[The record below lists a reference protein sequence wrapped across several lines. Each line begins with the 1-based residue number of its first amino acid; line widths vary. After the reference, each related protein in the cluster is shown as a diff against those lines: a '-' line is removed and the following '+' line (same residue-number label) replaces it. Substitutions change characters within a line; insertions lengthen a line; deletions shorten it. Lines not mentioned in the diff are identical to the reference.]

1 MFGNL
6 FLSEKKYYYICLILC
21 IYFTE
26 YSFKTTM
33 DYKFINTEYLESVS
47 GGDNEIIRE
56 IVVMFGEQVVETANQ
71 MKTLLAERN
80 YTTLGLLAHK
90 AKSSVA
96 IMGMSDLAA
105 LLKTF
110 ELQAKEGIETELYES
125 YINRFVF
132 ETGEAMKELN
142 ELVNNRLKKI

>member
-1 MFGNL
+1 
-6 FLSEKKYYYICLILC
+6 
-21 IYFTE
+21 
-26 YSFKTTM
+26 M
-33 DYKFINTEYLESVS
+33 DYKFINTEYLDSVS

-56 IVVMFGEQVVETANQ
+56 IVVMFGEQVVETENQ
-71 MKTLLAERN
+71 MKILLAEKN

-110 ELQAKEGIETELYES
+110 ELQAKEGIETEKYES
-125 YINRFVF
+125 YINRFAF

-142 ELVNNRLKKI
+142 ELLNNRIKMI